1 MIDLMNLNASEEEV
15 GFETI
20 PIGVSGADEND
31 NIRITQKALNE
42 VKKIK
47 TQNSIPDD
55 YGLRVGVKGGGC
67 SGMSYTLGFD
77 ASEKEL
83 DRVYETQGVRVFIDP
98 KSLFYLMGVT
108 LVMTTAIQPD
118 LHRFFRCI
126 AWDTSLCHRAY
137 MQEDFAV
144 SSPPSNSISAPPS
157 AIAV

>member
-1 MIDLMNLNASEEEV
+1 MIDLMNLSASEEEV

-20 PIGVSGADEND
+20 PIGVTGADKND

-47 TQNSIPDD
+47 TQNAIPDD

-77 ASEKEL
+77 ASHKDM
-83 DRVYETQGVRVFIDP
+83 DRVYETQGVKVFIDP

-108 LVMTTAIQPD
+108 LDYSDGLNGRGFTFNNPNVTKT
-118 LHRFFRCI
+118 CG
-126 AWDTSLCHRAY
+126 CG
-137 MQEDFAV
+137 
-144 SSPPSNSISAPPS
+144 SSFG
-157 AIAV
+157 V